1 MGVTSELRAR
11 LYCADCRNCKLQVWE
26 EDDKLDDLTK
36 RGYVVQDKPS
46 KAFYLVRCSW
56 TKDTVFQPHKLI
68 KCEGKQTF
76 NE

>member
-1 MGVTSELRAR
+1 MGVTAEIREK
-11 LYCADCRNCKLQVWE
+11 LYCAGCRNCKLQVWE

-36 RGYVVQDKPS
+36 RGYIVQDKPS

-56 TKDTVFQPHKLI
+56 TKDTVFQPQKLI
-68 KCEGKQTF
+68 KCEGRQTF